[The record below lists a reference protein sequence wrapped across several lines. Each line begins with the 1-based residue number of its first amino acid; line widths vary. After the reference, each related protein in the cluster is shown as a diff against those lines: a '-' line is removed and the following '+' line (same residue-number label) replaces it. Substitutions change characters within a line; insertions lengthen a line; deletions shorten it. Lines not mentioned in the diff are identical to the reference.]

1 MASGFESRHPHQTLA
16 VMRRTPAQWMEGGEK
31 GAARMSAKRVV
42 IVGGGFAGLSAAYT
56 LMKRGITPLL
66 LEANDRAG
74 GRGMGEKVDGF
85 SLDMGAFVFTSTYDT
100 AFRLCE
106 ELGLPLVPS
115 MMKFGHYRGG
125 RWVTTTPDQSLWNFI
140 RHFRTAV
147 TMGFLS
153 PSGMRAGFKVMREIH
168 RQSSYM
174 SFAGDSPLA
183 EIDDEESFGD
193 YLERFGVP
201 EKLQM
206 TLRGPL
212 DMILGDP
219 MPAGQALMRAYIGET
234 MLHSGRVYMPERGI
248 GSLSEALANA
258 CSHAIRVSTP
268 VRRIVV
274 ADGKATGVVV
284 DGEIIEA
291 DAVICAV
298 PGTKVIDLVPE
309 LPEETRRALNAV
321 SYSTGCRVVIGLDH
335 PPLPPGWHGALYPE
349 DDDTPLLLNRTAFL
363 PACAPP
369 GKSILDLLIGR
380 DRAKELIPL
389 DDEEI
394 KRELLGAARRK
405 APPGSALPGD
415 DEGLFYRV
423 YRWEEALC
431 MGTPG
436 MLAAMASVPEQIAGR
451 IDNLFLAGDYMRVP
465 AVNGALSSGESVAV
479 EVADLLASRSS

>member
-1 MASGFESRHPHQTLA
+1 
-16 VMRRTPAQWMEGGEK
+16 
-31 GAARMSAKRVV
+31 MSANRVV
-42 IVGGGFAGLSAAYT
+42 IVGGGFAGLCAAYT

-66 LEANDRAG
+66 LEAEERAG
-74 GRGMGEKVDGF
+74 GRGKGERVDGF

-100 AFRLCE
+100 AFRLCG

-115 MMKFGHYRGG
+115 MMKFGHYRNG

-153 PSGMRAGFKVMREIH
+153 PAGMRAGMRVMREIH
-168 RQSSYM
+168 RQAPYM

-183 EIDDEESFGD
+183 EIDDDESFGE
-193 YLERFGVP
+193 YMERLGVP
-201 EKLQM
+201 ETLQV

-248 GSLSEALANA
+248 ASLSEALAA
-258 CSHAIRVSTP
+258 YCSEVTRVSTP

-274 ADGKATGVVV
+274 ENGAATGVVV
-284 DGEIIEA
+284 DGETIEA

-298 PGTKVIDLVPE
+298 PGTKVTGLIPE
-309 LPEETRRALNAV
+309 LPEETRRALGNV
-321 SYSTGCRVVIGLDH
+321 SYSTGCRVVIGLDR

-349 DDDTPLLLNRTAFL
+349 HDDTPLLLNRTAFL

-380 DRAKELIPL
+380 DRAKALIPL
-389 DDEEI
+389 SDEEI

-431 MGTPG
+431 MGEPG
-436 MLAAMASVPEQIAGR
+436 MLAAMADVPRQVTGA
-451 IDNLFLAGDYMRVP
+451 IDNLVLAGDYTRVP
-465 AVNGALSSGESVAV
+465 AVNGALASGEGAAMQVA
-479 EVADLLASRSS
+479 EMLAARPG

>member
-1 MASGFESRHPHQTLA
+1 
-16 VMRRTPAQWMEGGEK
+16 
-31 GAARMSAKRVV
+31 MSTKRVV

-56 LMKRGITPLL
+56 LVKRGITPLL
-66 LEANDRAG
+66 LEAQERVG
-74 GRGMGEKVDGF
+74 GRGKGERLDGF

-115 MMKFGHYRGG
+115 TMKFGHHRNG
-125 RWVTTTPDQSLWNFI
+125 RWVTTTPDQSLWNFV
-140 RHFRTAV
+140 RHLRAAF

-153 PSGMRAGFKVMREIH
+153 PSGMRSGLKVMRQIH
-168 RQSSYM
+168 RQSAYM

-183 EIDDEESFGD
+183 EIDDDESFGD
-193 YLERFGVP
+193 YMERLGVP
-201 EKLQM
+201 DNLQV

-248 GSLSEALANA
+248 GSLGEALAAA
-258 CSHAIRVSTP
+258 CSDAIRVSTP
-268 VRRIVV
+268 ARRIIVV
-274 ADGKATGVVV
+274 DGKANGVVV
-284 DGEIIEA
+284 DGETVEA

-298 PGTKVIDLVPE
+298 PATKVQDLIPG
-309 LPEETRRALNAV
+309 LPEETRRALGTV
-321 SYSTGCRVVIGLDH
+321 SYSTGCRVVIGLDRS
-335 PPLPPGWHGALYPE
+335 PLPPGWHGALYPE
-349 DDDTPLLLNRTAFL
+349 DEDTPLLLDRSVFL
-363 PACAPP
+363 PSCAPP

-389 DDEEI
+389 DDHEI

-405 APPGSALPGD
+405 APPGSSLPGD

-436 MLAAMASVPEQIAGR
+436 MLAAAANIPGQLAGR

-465 AVNGALSSGESVAV
+465 SVNGALSSGCSAAI
-479 EVADLLASRSS
+479 EVADLLASRAS

>member
-1 MASGFESRHPHQTLA
+1 
-16 VMRRTPAQWMEGGEK
+16 
-31 GAARMSAKRVV
+31 MSAMRVV

-56 LMKRGITPLL
+56 LIQRGVTPLL
-66 LEANDRAG
+66 LEAKERAG
-74 GRGMGEKVDGF
+74 GRGIGEKLDGF

-100 AFRLCE
+100 AFRMCE

-115 MMKFGHYRGG
+115 TMKFGHHRNG
-125 RWVTTTPDQSLWNFI
+125 RWVTTTPDQSLSNFV
-140 RHFRTAV
+140 RHLPAAF

-153 PSGMRAGFKVMREIH
+153 PSGMRSGFKVMREIH
-168 RQSSYM
+168 RQSEYM

-183 EIDDEESFGD
+183 EIDDDESFGD
-193 YLERFGVP
+193 YLKRLGVP
-201 EKLQM
+201 ENLQV

-212 DMILGDP
+212 EMILGDP

-248 GSLSEALANA
+248 GSLSEALATA
-258 CSHAIRVSTP
+258 CSDAIRVSSP

-274 ADGKATGVVV
+274 ADGRATGVVV
-284 DGEIIEA
+284 DGETIEA

-298 PGTKVIDLVPE
+298 PGTKVPDLIPE
-309 LPEETRRALNAV
+309 LPEETRRALSTV

-349 DDDTPLLLNRTAFL
+349 DEDTPLLLDRSVFL
-363 PACAPP
+363 PSCAPP

-380 DRAKELIPL
+380 ERAKELIPL
-389 DDEEI
+389 DDDEI
-394 KRELLGAARRK
+394 KRQLLGAARRN
-405 APPGSALPGD
+405 APPGSSLPGD

-436 MLAAMASVPEQIAGR
+436 MLAAVANIPKQLAGR

-465 AVNGALSSGESVAV
+465 SVNGALSSGCSAAI
-479 EVADLLASRSS
+479 EVADLLESRAN

>member
-1 MASGFESRHPHQTLA
+1 
-16 VMRRTPAQWMEGGEK
+16 
-31 GAARMSAKRVV
+31 MSTGRVV

-66 LEANDRAG
+66 LEAQERAG
-74 GRGMGEKVDGF
+74 GRGKGERVDGF
-85 SLDMGAFVFTSTYDT
+85 SLDMGAFVFTYTYDT
-100 AFRLCE
+100 AFRLCD

-115 MMKFGHYRGG
+115 TMKFGHHRKG

-140 RHFRTAV
+140 RHFRAAV

-153 PSGMRAGFKVMREIH
+153 PAGMRSGFKVMREIH
-168 RQSSYM
+168 RQAPYM

-183 EIDDEESFGD
+183 EIDDDESFGD
-193 YLERFGVP
+193 YLKRLRVP
-201 EKLQM
+201 EDLQV

-248 GSLSEALANA
+248 GSLSEALATA
-258 CSHAIRVSTP
+258 CSDAIRVSTP
-268 VRRIVV
+268 VSRIVV
-274 ADGKATGVVV
+274 ADGTATGVIV
-284 DGEIIEA
+284 DGETIEA

-298 PGTKVIDLVPE
+298 PGTKVPDLIPD
-309 LPEETRRALNAV
+309 LPEETRRALSTV
-321 SYSTGCRVVIGLDH
+321 SYSTGCRVVIGLDR

-349 DDDTPLLLNRTAFL
+349 DDDTPLLLDRSVFL

-380 DRAKELIPL
+380 ERARELIPL

-394 KRELLGAARRK
+394 KRRLLGAARRK

-415 DEGLFYRV
+415 DEDLFYRV

-436 MLAAMASVPEQIAGR
+436 MLAAVANIPGQLAAR
-451 IDNLFLAGDYMRVP
+451 IGNLFLAGDYMRVP
-465 AVNGALSSGESVAV
+465 SVNGALSSGESAAT
-479 EVADLLASRSS
+479 EAADLLESRAN

>member
-1 MASGFESRHPHQTLA
+1 
-16 VMRRTPAQWMEGGEK
+16 
-31 GAARMSAKRVV
+31 MSANMVV
-42 IVGGGFAGLSAAYT
+42 IVGGGFAGLSACYT

-66 LEANDRAG
+66 LEEKERAG
-74 GRGMGEKVDGF
+74 GRGMGERVDGF

-100 AFRLCE
+100 AFRICE

-115 MMKFGHYRGG
+115 TMKFGHHRSG
-125 RWVTTTPDQSLWNFI
+125 RWVTTTPDQSLWNFL
-140 RHFRTAV
+140 RHLPAAF

-153 PSGMRAGFKVMREIH
+153 PSGMRSGFRVMREIH
-168 RQSSYM
+168 RQAEYM

-183 EIDDEESFGD
+183 EIDDDESFGG
-193 YLERFGVP
+193 YLERLGVP
-201 EKLQM
+201 EDLRI

-212 DMILGDP
+212 EMILGDP

-234 MLHSGRVYMPERGI
+234 MLHSGRVHMPERGI

-258 CSHAIRVSTP
+258 CSDAIRVSTP
-268 VRRIVV
+268 ARRIVI

-284 DGEIIEA
+284 DGETIEA

-298 PGTKVIDLVPE
+298 PGTKVPDLIPD
-309 LPEETRRALNAV
+309 LPAETRRALAAV
-321 SYSTGCRVVIGLDH
+321 SYSTGCRVVMGLDRS
-335 PPLPPGWHGALYPE
+335 PLPPGWHGALYPE
-349 DDDTPLLLNRTAFL
+349 DDDTPLLLDRSAFL

-380 DRAKELIPL
+380 DRARELIPL

-431 MGTPG
+431 MGEPG
-436 MLAAMASVPEQIAGR
+436 MLAAVAKIPAQLEGR

-465 AVNGALSSGESVAV
+465 SVNGALSSGRDAAD
-479 EVADLLASRSS
+479 EVADLLAPRAS

>member
-1 MASGFESRHPHQTLA
+1 
-16 VMRRTPAQWMEGGEK
+16 
-31 GAARMSAKRVV
+31 MSAKRVV

-66 LEANDRAG
+66 LEAEDRVG
-74 GRGMGEKVDGF
+74 GRGSGERVDGF

-100 AFRLCE
+100 AFRICE

-115 MMKFGHYRGG
+115 QMKFGHYRNG

-140 RHFRTAV
+140 RHLRTAF

-153 PSGMRAGFKVMREIH
+153 PSGMRASFKVMRQIQ
-168 RQSSYM
+168 RQAAYM

-183 EIDDEESFGD
+183 EIDDDESFGD
-193 YLERFGVP
+193 YLERLRVP
-201 EKLQM
+201 QKLQV
-206 TLRGPL
+206 TLKGPL

-248 GSLSEALANA
+248 GSLSQALATA
-258 CSHAIRVSTP
+258 CSDAIRVSTP
-268 VRRIVV
+268 VRRIVA

-284 DGEIIEA
+284 DGETIEA

-298 PGTKVIDLVPE
+298 PGTKVADLIPD
-309 LPEETRRALNAV
+309 LPEETHRALSAV

-335 PPLPPGWHGALYPE
+335 SPLPPGWHGALFPE

-380 DRAKELIPL
+380 DRARELIPL
-389 DDEEI
+389 NDEEI
-394 KRELLGAARRK
+394 KQQLLGAARRK
-405 APPGSALPGD
+405 APPGSALPSD

-436 MLAAMASVPEQIAGR
+436 MLAALANIPRQLAGR
-451 IDNLFLAGDYMRVP
+451 IDNLFLAGDYMAVP
-465 AVNGALSSGESVAV
+465 SVNGALSSGHSAAM
-479 EVADLLASRSS
+479 EVADLLASRSN